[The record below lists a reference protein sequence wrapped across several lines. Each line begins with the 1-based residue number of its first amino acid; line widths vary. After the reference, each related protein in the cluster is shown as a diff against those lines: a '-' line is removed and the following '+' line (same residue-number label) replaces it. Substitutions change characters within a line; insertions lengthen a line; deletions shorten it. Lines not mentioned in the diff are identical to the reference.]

1 MRPKRNA
8 PTIHN
13 SQTSFRGEYEYGPSS
28 AAAAAAGAAPPLPP
42 EHLDEGDPEA
52 LGEAAVDQ
60 EVDRR
65 VHDQEEMVHVACAAE
80 KRMHCRL
87 NCSMRHFCE
96 MLEMAG
102 T

>member
-13 SQTSFRGEYEYGPSS
+13 SQTYPSGASTSTVLASS
-28 AAAAAAGAAPPLPP
+28 AAAASCAAPSLPP

-65 VHDQEEMVHVACAAE
+65 VHHEEQVVHVACVSNALY
-80 KRMHCRL
+80 M
-87 NCSMRHFCE
+87 
-96 MLEMAG
+96 
-102 T
+102 

>member
-13 SQTSFRGEYEYGPSS
+13 SQTFNSGASSS
-28 AAAAAAGAAPPLPP
+28 AAAAGAGAAPPLPP
-42 EHLDEGDPEA
+42 EHLDEGDAEA

-65 VHDQEEMVHVACAAE
+65 VHDEEEVVHVA
-80 KRMHCRL
+80 
-87 NCSMRHFCE
+87 
-96 MLEMAG
+96 
-102 T
+102 

>member
-8 PTIHN
+8 RTIHN
-13 SQTSFRGEYEYGPSS
+13 SQTYPSGASTSTVLPSS

-65 VHDQEEMVHVACAAE
+65 VHHEEEVVYVACESNALY
-80 KRMHCRL
+80 MY
-87 NCSMRHFCE
+87 SVST
-96 MLEMAG
+96 G
-102 T
+102 PQT

>member
-8 PTIHN
+8 PTSTQLTDI
-13 SQTSFRGEYEYGPSS
+13 SFRREQSPPSS
-28 AAAAAAGAAPPLPP
+28 AAAAAAAAAGAAPPLPP

-65 VHDQEEMVHVACAAE
+65 VHDQEEVVHVACESNA
-80 KRMHCRL
+80 L
-87 NCSMRHFCE
+87 YI
-96 MLEMAG
+96 
-102 T
+102 